1 MTTPYELFLER
12 ALRLEGSRFW
22 TWLNTLQGE
31 VDLQRFGEGDWLA
44 HPNLNQDELEAF
56 CLNLRLL
63 IQKRDGFSID
73 QIRGFAQAWPPQYE
87 KQRAGIEQAIVELER
102 RLDEPS
108 FVSLPSREQ
117 TTNRD
122 LFDVVFYG
130 GLVHANPSKRDE
142 FRRVSSAGA
151 FSFFAFRAFC
161 GVLFHYRNCVAQ
173 VAYHLGHYYLSEKK
187 RGHAG

>member
-12 ALRLEGSRFW
+12 ALRLEESRFW
-22 TWLNTLQGE
+22 TWLKTPQGE
-31 VDLQRFGEGDWLA
+31 INLQPFAEGDWLA

-73 QIRGFAQAWPPQYE
+73 QIRGLAQEWPPQYE
-87 KQRAGIEQAIVELER
+87 QQRVGIEQAVEELER
-102 RLDEPS
+102 RLDGPC
-108 FVSLPSREQ
+108 FVSLPSREK
-117 TTNRD
+117 TSNRD

-130 GLVHANPSKRDE
+130 GLVHANLDKREE
-142 FRRVSSAGA
+142 FRALFSADI

-173 VAYHLGHYYLSEKK
+173 VAYHLGQYYLAEKE
-187 RGHAG
+187 RGFAG